1 MSEST
6 NIQRLNKSFENSNY
20 SSPVLSAA
28 RSFFRCV
35 RTITAHFDKLW
46 VFSLHVLCITMLSMV
61 TVIPSIQPRHCLSYN
76 HLPHALSSSFKPYA
90 ARSFF
95 PCVRTITAQFDKLYW
110 QTLFPFQLF
119 FSPVH
124 SSVNVD

>member
-1 MSEST
+1 MNCAS
-6 NIQRLNKSFENSNY
+6 L
-20 SSPVLSAA
+20 
-28 RSFFRCV
+28 
-35 RTITAHFDKLW
+35 TI
-46 VFSLHVLCITMLSMV
+46 ITLLSMV
-61 TVIPSIQPRHCLSYN
+61 TVMPFIQRHHCLSYN

-95 PCVRTITAQFDKLYW
+95 PCVQTIIAHFDQLYS